1 MQYDPKQLDLLMK
14 MVASTLGDR
23 LPGLTKQQDNIME
36 NRLDSIL
43 ARHKGQADAITP
55 EELEG
60 AYEIA
65 MLHVP
70 VNDTKMGKEEKNPE
84 KKKKTSMEFRNLII
98 EYANESG
105 GKYKKELIKAGK
117 LLGKGDPIALVRYLD
132 SMDVSSREMFFKI
145 LKDNKESA

>member
-23 LPGLTKQQDNIME
+23 LPGLVKQQKNILD

-43 ARHKGQADAITP
+43 ARHKGQAESITP

-65 MLHVP
+65 MLHIP
-70 VNDTKMGKEEKNPE
+70 VNDTNGKRRK
-84 KKKKTSMEFRNLII
+84 
-98 EYANESG
+98 ESW
-105 GKYKKELIKAGK
+105 KKE
-117 LLGKGDPIALVRYLD
+117 
-132 SMDVSSREMFFKI
+132 
-145 LKDNKESA
+145 KD